1 MSQNTC
7 WLLSLAY
14 TYLTLYTLK
23 IVHLP
28 GTNHQENHD
37 VLIHFLTH
45 SVFRRDRFSNT
56 LSTILQ
62 TTVKISFMLTKP
74 PPLVQITQLVPTS
87 SFNLKTT
94 SQSSTATEKSS
105 LTTFRRVQPH
115 DERCLSDHIENSTL
129 QRTHM
134 LIHASFWLN
143 QHQHTSHRPF

>member
-1 MSQNTC
+1 M
-7 WLLSLAY
+7 AY

-105 LTTFRRVQPH
+105 LTTFRRVQQH
-115 DERCLSDHIENSTL
+115 DERCNSNEIKHSTL
-129 QRTHM
+129 QC
-134 LIHASFWLN
+134 IHVLVHSIFWLS
-143 QHQHTSHRPF
+143 QHQYTSHRPF

>member
-1 MSQNTC
+1 M
-7 WLLSLAY
+7 AY

-37 VLIHFLTH
+37 VLIHFFTH

-105 LTTFRRVQPH
+105 LTTFRRVQQH
-115 DERCLSDHIENSTL
+115 DERCNSNEIKHSTL
-129 QRTHM
+129 QC
-134 LIHASFWLN
+134 IHVLVHSIFWLS
-143 QHQHTSHRPF
+143 QHQYTSHRPF

>member
-1 MSQNTC
+1 M
-7 WLLSLAY
+7 AY

-62 TTVKISFMLTKP
+62 TTVKISFMLAKH
-74 PPLVQITQLVPTS
+74 PPLVQITHLVPTS
-87 SFNLKTT
+87 CFNLKTT

-105 LTTFRRVQPH
+105 LTTFRRVQQH
-115 DERCLSDHIENSTL
+115 DERCNSNEIKHSTL
-129 QRTHM
+129 QR
-134 LIHASFWLN
+134 IHVLVHSIFWLS
-143 QHQHTSHRPF
+143 QHQYTSHRPF

>member
-1 MSQNTC
+1 M
-7 WLLSLAY
+7 AY

-105 LTTFRRVQPH
+105 LTTFRRVQQH
-115 DERCLSDHIENSTL
+115 DERCNSNEIKHSTL
-129 QRTHM
+129 QRIYVLVHS
-134 LIHASFWLN
+134 IFWLS
-143 QHQHTSHRPF
+143 QHQYTSHRPF